1 MLLALEEKDYKWL
14 FPTPG
19 IGSPSIDEFNQ
30 MVDEVEQSPTI
41 TYDEFKK
48 EIDEWLEKHL

>member
-1 MLLALEEKDYKWL
+1 MLPALEEKDYKWL
-14 FPTPG
+14 LPTPG
-19 IGSPSIDEFNQ
+19 IGSLSIDEFNQ
-30 MVDEVEQSPTI
+30 MVDEAEQSPTI

>member
-1 MLLALEEKDYKWL
+1 MLPASKEKDYKWL

-19 IGSPSIDEFNQ
+19 RENPSIDEFNQ
-30 MVDEVEQSPTI
+30 MVDEAENSPTI

-48 EIDEWLEKHL
+48 EINEWLEKHL